1 MDTDLVHLLA
11 NMGGLGVLAGILFY
25 LHLTGM
31 KTFREELAAE
41 RRQCHEDH
49 LAIQQAIRPLVFA
62 RPRGDNRRTMSKP
75 SEPSHDRLSLHAL
88 RPAHAGPRPARRP
101 ARPLP
106 ELQAR

>member
-11 NMGGLGVLAGILFY
+11 NRGGLGILFY

-49 LAIQQAIRPLVFA
+49 LAIQQAIRTQAETLVRLVDLFRE
-62 RPRGDNRRTMSKP
+62 RP
-75 SEPSHDRLSLHAL
+75 
-88 RPAHAGPRPARRP
+88 
-101 ARPLP
+101 
-106 ELQAR
+106 